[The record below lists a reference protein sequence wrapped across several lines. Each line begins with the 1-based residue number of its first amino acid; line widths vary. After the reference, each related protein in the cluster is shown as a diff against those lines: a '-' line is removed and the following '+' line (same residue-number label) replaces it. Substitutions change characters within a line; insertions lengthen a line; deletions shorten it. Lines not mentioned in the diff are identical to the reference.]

1 MEMFSTG
8 IFKQL
13 KNLEEDKNIE
23 YLDDAIEQFMDS
35 LDSVEKDNKTYDFM
49 QFLHGYCD
57 IFIISLFHFAK
68 NNNLNYNIYRL
79 KDNFGTIHCFSI
91 VEKNNVKYFID
102 VRGITTSIDDFF
114 SEFEDFFCYKSYFNG
129 DETSAIICCYDNLND
144 YLEDSKIDEFELFDE
159 ILSQSKHLINAFNDY
174 YLLEV

>member
-1 MEMFSTG
+1 MEIFSTG

-13 KNLEEDKNIE
+13 KDLEKDENIE
-23 YLDDAIEQFMDS
+23 YLDGAIEQFMDS

-57 IFIISLFHFAK
+57 IFIISLFRFAK

-91 VEKNNVKYFID
+91 VKKNNIEYFID
-102 VRGITTSIDDFF
+102 VRGITTSRDDFF
-114 SEFEDFFCYKSYFNG
+114 SEFEDFLLYL
-129 DETSAIICCYDNLND
+129 YD
-144 YLEDSKIDEFELFDE
+144 IH
-159 ILSQSKHLINAFNDY
+159 I
-174 YLLEV
+174 